1 MIDADTAA
9 AGGDPGGR
17 RHNGQ
22 SLDITFHVWSAMRR
36 PAARLLALLVPMS
49 LVLAACGGSSG
60 GTAPTNNGAD
70 APLASALPDSVRS
83 AGVLRVGSDIAYAPV
98 EFYDADGKT
107 AIGIDP
113 DIAAALGE
121 QLGVKLEFQN
131 GTFDGLITSLRS
143 KRIDLVMSALS
154 DTPER
159 QKLIDFV
166 DYFTAGT
173 SILVKKGNP
182 GKITSLDDFC
192 GKTIALQRGTTQED
206 VAKAQVTKCQQ
217 AGKPLKV
224 LAFDRDTEALLQVKQ
239 GRAVADMND
248 FPVAAYN
255 AKTAGDGGDFEV
267 VGEQIEA
274 GPYGIGVRKEDT
286 QVRDALMQALTAIIS
301 DGTYAKILEKWNV
314 SQGAVKTATING
326 GS

>member
-1 MIDADTAA
+1 M
-9 AGGDPGGR
+9 R
-17 RHNGQ
+17 RH
-22 SLDITFHVWSAMRR
+22 STLA
-36 PAARLLALLVPMS
+36 PLLLALG
-49 LVLAACGGSSG
+49 LALSGCGGSSTPAASDG
-60 GTAPTNNGAD
+60 AAPGTSPSATASG
-70 APLASALPDSVRS
+70 APLAEALPQAIRD
-83 AGVLRVGSDIAYAPV
+83 AGVLKVGSDIAYAPV
-98 EFYDADGKT
+98 EFFDTDGKT
-107 AIGIDP
+107 VMGIDP
-113 DIAAALGE
+113 DIAKAME
-121 QLGVKLEFQN
+121 SQLGIRFEFQN

-159 QKLIDFV
+159 QKLVDFV

-182 GKITSLDDFC
+182 EKITGLDDFC

-206 VAKAQVTKCQQ
+206 VAKAQATKCQA

-255 AKTAGDGGDFEV
+255 AKISGGGNDFEV

-286 QVRDALMQALTAIIS
+286 QLRDALQKALQAII
-301 DGTYAKILEKWNV
+301 DNGEYTKVLNKWNV
-314 SQGAVKTATING
+314 AQGAVTTATVNG
-326 GS
+326 GK